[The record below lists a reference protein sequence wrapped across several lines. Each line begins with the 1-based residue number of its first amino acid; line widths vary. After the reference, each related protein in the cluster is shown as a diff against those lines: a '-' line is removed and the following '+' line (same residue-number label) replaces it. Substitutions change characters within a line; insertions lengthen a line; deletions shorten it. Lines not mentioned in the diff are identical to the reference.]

1 MRQGRRI
8 VAAFLAALLCLS
20 AAIPV
25 MPAAAEELDQ
35 TEELT
40 REEKKERKRLKKL
53 YKLPIQTNELTG
65 WPKGPGTYGEAAI
78 LMEVETGA
86 ILYAKNIDAHYYPA
100 SITKILTTLVA
111 LENGQMEDKV
121 TFSDDSLSFLE
132 PGDAYIGMK
141 VGNVIS
147 LEQALYAVLL
157 ASANEVSYAVSE
169 SVGKNKGYDYDW
181 FINQMNVRCQELGG
195 KNSHFVNANGLHDD
209 NHYTCARDMALIARE
224 LFKYPKAFEIMQTL
238 QYKIKKSKTTEKHI
252 FQQNHKMLYEDNDFY
267 YEYVI
272 GGKTGFT
279 DQAHNTLVTMIDN
292 GEMKLVCVLMKSEGV
307 NVYTDTKA
315 LCEYAFSNFKKV
327 PVSSSETSGTSEDIT
342 EILPQEEGGFVVLP
356 EGVDFEKLDREIVPD
371 EGTEG
376 EAELSY
382 TYEGNYVGGA
392 RARLS
397 ADYGKKEEPEPEPE
411 KEISG
416 GEKKSID
423 ARTVDENSGEDE
435 ISGALKKIG
444 TKKIA
449 LAAAVIVLIA
459 LIFALLEYILL
470 MRKKKHRRR

>member
-8 VAAFLAALLCLS
+8 VAAFFAALLCLS
-20 AAIPV
+20 VVIPV

-53 YKLPIQTNELTG
+53 YKLPVQTNELTG
-65 WPKGPGTYGEAAI
+65 WAKGPGTYGEAAI

-141 VGNVIS
+141 AGNVIS

-209 NHYTCARDMALIARE
+209 DHYTCARDMALIARE

-327 PVSSSETSGTSEDIT
+327 PVSGSETSGDIA

-356 EGVDFEKLDREIVPD
+356 EGVGFEKLDREIVPD
-371 EGTEG
+371 EGTAG

-397 ADYGKKEEPEPEPE
+397 ADYGKEEEAEPEPE

-435 ISGALKKIG
+435 ISGVLKKIG
-444 TKKIA
+444 TRKIA

>member
-1 MRQGRRI
+1 MKRWNKI
-8 VAAFLAALLCLS
+8 LSVFL
-20 AAIPV
+20 V
-25 MPAAAEELDQ
+25 MLMCISMVIPAAAAEADQ

-40 REEKKERKRLKKL
+40 KEEKKERKRLKRL
-53 YKLPIQTNELTG
+53 YKLPIQTNELTD
-65 WPKGPGTYGEAAI
+65 WPEGPGTYGEAAI

-86 ILYAKNIDAHYYPA
+86 ILYAKNIDTQYYPA

-121 TFSDDSLSFLE
+121 TFSEDSLSFLE

-141 VGNVIS
+141 VGNVIT

-181 FINQMNVRCQELGG
+181 FINQMNTRCQELGG

-224 LFKYPKAFEIMQTL
+224 LFKYPKVFEIMQTL
-238 QYKIKKSKTTEKHI
+238 QYKIKKSKTTEKHV
-252 FQQNHKMLYEDNDFY
+252 FQQNHKMLYEENDFY
-267 YEYVI
+267 YEHVI

-292 GEMKLVCVLMKSEGV
+292 GDMKLVCVLMKAEGV

-315 LCEYAFSNFKKV
+315 LCEYAYNNFKKV
-327 PVSSSETSGTSEDIT
+327 PVSGTETSEDIG
-342 EILPQEEGGFVVLP
+342 EIIPQEEGGFVVLP
-356 EGVDFEKLDREIVPD
+356 EGVTFDKLHLEIAPD
-371 EGTEG
+371 EEVEG

-392 RARLS
+392 RAKLS
-397 ADYGKKEEPEPEPE
+397 ESYGKEEEPEQEPE
-411 KEISG
+411 KS
-416 GEKKSID
+416 
-423 ARTVDENSGEDE
+423 EDE
-435 ISGALKKIG
+435 KVSNVGEEKMTESRIAEEKSGSIKNMERKKVALI
-444 TKKIA
+444 IA
-449 LAAAVIVLIA
+449 VVVLIA
-459 LIFALLEYILL
+459 LIFALIEYLLL
-470 MRKKKHRRR
+470 MRRRKRRRK

>member
-1 MRQGRRI
+1 MRQWKRMFA
-8 VAAFLAALLCLS
+8 VFLAVLACLS
-20 AAIPV
+20 ALIPV
-25 MPAAAEELDQ
+25 MPAAAEEADQ
-35 TEELT
+35 AEELAKQE
-40 REEKKERKRLKKL
+40 RKERRRLKRL
-53 YKLPIQTNELTG
+53 YKLPIQTNDLTS
-65 WPKGPGTYGEAAI
+65 WPQGPGTYGEAAI
-78 LMEVETGA
+78 LMEAETGA
-86 ILYAKNIDAHYYPA
+86 ILYAKNIDEQYYPA

-121 TFSDDSLSFLE
+121 TFSEDSLSFLE
-132 PGDAYIGMK
+132 PGDAFIGMK
-141 VGNVIS
+141 KGDVIT

-209 NHYTCARDMALIARE
+209 DHYTCARDMALIARE

-238 QYKIKKSKTTEKHI
+238 EYKIKKSKTTEKHV

-292 GEMKLVCVLMKSEGV
+292 GEMKLICVLMKSEGV

-315 LCEYAFSNFKKV
+315 LCEYAYSNFQKI
-327 PVSSSETSGTSEDIT
+327 PASELKASEDIT
-342 EILPQEEGGFVVLP
+342 EIIPAEQGGFVVLP
-356 EGVDFEKLDREIVPD
+356 KTAGTEKLETEIIPD
-371 EGTEG
+371 EAVQG

-382 TYEGNYVGGA
+382 TYEGNYVGSA

-397 ADYGKKEEPEPEPE
+397 ESYGKEEPEQETEQKLE
-411 KEISG
+411 KSADQDKKVQDSQAQEKNI
-416 GEKKSID
+416 GEAEAKKVILI
-423 ARTVDENSGEDE
+423 V
-435 ISGALKKIG
+435 
-444 TKKIA
+444 
-449 LAAAVIVLIA
+449 AVVILIA
-459 LIFALLEYILL
+459 LVFALLEYILV
-470 MRKKKHRRR
+470 MRRKK